1 MRRYL
6 PLCFLSIACST
17 LAWWSPPAR
26 PRGAEEELQF
36 KAQQLVEQC
45 VGAGNGHATVTLVE
59 GHGYRRSEATG
70 LGQGVVLARQHREEV
85 AGKGADKLYDNETTS
100 EKMEVPRHT
109 LTQRSER
116 WVERI
121 GVGVVVDGPAPAQM
135 RELLVSG
142 LGLDEG
148 RDSVTVVVK

>member
-6 PLCFLSIACST
+6 PFFCLSLACST
-17 LAWWSPPAR
+17 LAWWAPPAP
-26 PRGAEEELQF
+26 PRGAEEHLQH
-36 KAQQLVEQC
+36 KAQRLVEQC
-45 VGAGNGHATVTLVE
+45 VGAGHGHATVTLVE
-59 GHGYRRSEATG
+59 GDGCRRTEATG
-70 LGQGVVLARQHREEV
+70 LGNGVVYARQHRGET
-85 AGKGADKLYDNETTS
+85 AGKGAEKLYTTETTS

-109 LTQRSER
+109 VMQRSDR

-121 GVGVVVDGPAPAQM
+121 GVGVVVDGPAPARM

-142 LGLDEG
+142 LGLEEG